1 MKTGMEMKE
10 DSRELLEI
18 QTILM
23 QQMCL
28 AGKRL
33 GVALEQIDN
42 RGYVPIVWVMIGM
55 VVIWGLARMVPRVK
69 SRHLL

>member
-1 MKTGMEMKE
+1 MEMKE